1 MPMQPMG
8 ASNKPRPM
16 PTINRLPPKNVP
28 PVPMSGTISA
38 LPSAGGVKATPAMT
52 GMPYGSGMKTAT
64 TLPNTGGGIKQST
77 DVTNAMPS
85 AGGMKTPDTQGMQG
99 AYDAAQA
106 SSAASMSGAQDAQMR
121 ILGAL
126 KNQFKKPRRMA

>member
-1 MPMQPMG
+1 MPQMG
-8 ASNKPRPM
+8 GYGKPKPKPM
-16 PTINRLPPKNVP
+16 PLI
-28 PVPMSGTISA
+28 
-38 LPSAGGVKATPAMT
+38 
-52 GMPYGSGMKTAT
+52 GMPSDGNMNKAI
-64 TLPNTGGGIKQST
+64 TLPNAGGGMKQST
-77 DVTNAMPS
+77 DMTGAMPS
-85 AGGMKTPDTQGMQG
+85 AGGMKTPDAQGMQG

>member
-1 MPMQPMG
+1 MAMYQPNKRMPKQPMG
-8 ASNKPRPM
+8 GSNQPRPM
-16 PTINRLPPKNVP
+16 PMKQMRPPKNVP
-28 PVPMSGTISA
+28 PVPMSGNIA
-38 LPSAGGVKATPAMT
+38 PPSAQPGANGMKATPEMT

-64 TLPNTGGGIKQST
+64 DLTST
-77 DVTNAMPS
+77 TPS
-85 AGGMKTPDTQGMQG
+85 AGGMKTPDAQGAQG

-126 KNQFKKPRRMA
+126 KNQFKKPKRMA